1 MTMSTLHPTLRRGSL
16 AIAIGLCITTSA
28 VAQEQTD
35 KSPTNLDKIEVT
47 GSRIRSVDVE
57 NSQPVLVLTR
67 QDIEKQGLTSV
78 ADVLKRIPSN
88 GATMNSTVNNGGDGS
103 ATVSLRNLGAS
114 RTLVLVNGR
123 RWVSGLSGSVDLNT
137 IPSAIVERVEVLKD
151 GASSIYGS
159 DAIAGVVNIIT
170 RSDFDGAEV
179 NAYVGQY
186 GQGDGQRTSF
196 DATVGATSERGNLVI
211 GLSSV
216 KEDAVMAGD
225 REISAEP
232 VYGAGSSAYSSYS
245 ASGRL
250 RAGGNSGTWTVLP
263 GSATASGD
271 SNYPRYGLDQYTA
284 FNTSDYGYNYAKDNY
299 LVTPQKRDALYV
311 QGNYALTDNVRF
323 KFDGLYNRR
332 QSSQQLAGF
341 PLASVNTGILMS
353 GDSYY
358 NPYNSAYGGDG
369 RDVGWS
375 HRLTEFARTYQQD
388 VKTSHVYTGLE
399 GDFQFADRQF
409 SWDVGFAHNQTD
421 QTETQYGDVNLLN
434 LGNALGASAIV
445 NGTLSCLDSGG
456 AVIAGCVPFNP
467 LSPAGGVT
475 QEMLDYILFTAHNTY
490 QYKNSSFTANLTG
503 DLFELPAGWMSFAAG
518 VEHREESGFSSPD
531 ALISAGYTSGNSFTP
546 TSGSYT
552 LNDYYTEVA
561 IPLLKDVPGAQ
572 LLELSAAVR
581 YSDYNTFGSTT
592 NSKFGFKWKPVADLL
607 IRGNY
612 ATGFRAPSIENL
624 YLGAS
629 DSFDTYSDPC
639 STNSTSYTGAIA
651 AACTAGGVPANYV
664 AEYNSASGNSGQTI
678 YPFTYTSNANLQPE
692 KSKNATLGFVY
703 SPASVQGLDVSL
715 DWWKIKITDAITE
728 FSANQILSQCYQ
740 FNVSAFCDLVTR
752 DATGAI
758 TGLVIQPVNVGEQ
771 RMQGYDFTA
780 RYKLPQTAIGQFML
794 TLDST
799 YVAVNEQK
807 QDDNAAWESYNG
819 IYHTDN
825 PNWRTRGTLT
835 LDWSYGN
842 LAANWAVRYYSGM
855 KDYDSEL
862 DDAGN
867 YRHVAATAF
876 NDMQVS
882 YQLPW
887 NATVRVGLNNVFDR
901 DPPVALSA
909 SANSFDSAYAIP
921 GRYSYLQYTQRF

>member
-1 MTMSTLHPTLRRGSL
+1 MRRGSL
-16 AIAIGLCITTSA
+16 AIAISLCVSTSA
-28 VAQEQTD
+28 IAQEQTD

-170 RSDFDGAEV
+170 RTNFDGAEV

-196 DATVGATSERGNLVI
+196 DATVGATGERGNLVI

-225 REISAEP
+225 QEISAEP

-250 RAGGNSGTWTVLP
+250 RANGTSGAWTVLP
-263 GSATASGD
+263 DSATASGD
-271 SNYPRYGLDQYTA
+271 SRYPRYGLDQYTA
-284 FNTSDYGYNYAKDNY
+284 FNTSEYGYNYAKDNY

-341 PLASVNTGILMS
+341 PLASVNTGILLS

-358 NPYNSAYGGDG
+358 NPYNTAYGGDG

-434 LGNALGASAIV
+434 LSNALGASAIV
-445 NGTLSCLDSGG
+445 NGTLACLG
-456 AVIAGCVPFNP
+456 NP
-467 LSPAGGVT
+467 
-475 QEMLDYILFTAHNTY
+475 
-490 QYKNSSFTANLTG
+490 
-503 DLFELPAGWMSFAAG
+503 
-518 VEHREESGFSSPD
+518 
-531 ALISAGYTSGNSFTP
+531 
-546 TSGSYT
+546 
-552 LNDYYTEVA
+552 
-561 IPLLKDVPGAQ
+561 
-572 LLELSAAVR
+572 
-581 YSDYNTFGSTT
+581 
-592 NSKFGFKWKPVADLL
+592 
-607 IRGNY
+607 
-612 ATGFRAPSIENL
+612 
-624 YLGAS
+624 
-629 DSFDTYSDPC
+629 
-639 STNSTSYTGAIA
+639 
-651 AACTAGGVPANYV
+651 
-664 AEYNSASGNSGQTI
+664 
-678 YPFTYTSNANLQPE
+678 
-692 KSKNATLGFVY
+692 
-703 SPASVQGLDVSL
+703 
-715 DWWKIKITDAITE
+715 
-728 FSANQILSQCYQ
+728 
-740 FNVSAFCDLVTR
+740 
-752 DATGAI
+752 
-758 TGLVIQPVNVGEQ
+758 
-771 RMQGYDFTA
+771 
-780 RYKLPQTAIGQFML
+780 
-794 TLDST
+794 
-799 YVAVNEQK
+799 
-807 QDDNAAWESYNG
+807 
-819 IYHTDN
+819 
-825 PNWRTRGTLT
+825 
-835 LDWSYGN
+835 
-842 LAANWAVRYYSGM
+842 
-855 KDYDSEL
+855 
-862 DDAGN
+862 
-867 YRHVAATAF
+867 
-876 NDMQVS
+876 
-882 YQLPW
+882 
-887 NATVRVGLNNVFDR
+887 
-901 DPPVALSA
+901 
-909 SANSFDSAYAIP
+909 
-921 GRYSYLQYTQRF
+921 

>member
-1 MTMSTLHPTLRRGSL
+1 MLKIRNRCWYSRAR
-16 AIAIGLCITTSA
+16 TS
-28 VAQEQTD
+28 
-35 KSPTNLDKIEVT
+35 
-47 GSRIRSVDVE
+47 
-57 NSQPVLVLTR
+57 
-67 QDIEKQGLTSV
+67 KQGLTSV

-88 GATMNSTVNNGGDGS
+88 GATMNTTVNNGGDGS

-170 RSDFDGAEV
+170 RTNFDGAEV

-250 RAGGNSGTWTVLP
+250 RANGTSGAWTVLP
-263 GSATASGD
+263 DSATASGD
-271 SNYPRYGLDQYTA
+271 SRYPRYALDQYTA
-284 FNTSDYGYNYAKDNY
+284 FNTSEYGYNYAKDNY

-341 PLASVNTGILMS
+341 PLASVNTGILLS

-358 NPYNSAYGGDG
+358 NPYNAAYGGDG

-434 LGNALGASAIV
+434 LSNALGASGIV
-445 NGTLSCLDSGG
+445 NGTLACLDSGG
-456 AVIAGCVPFNP
+456 AVIAGCVPFN
-467 LSPAGGVT
+467 LVAGRWRDPGNAGLHPVHCA
-475 QEMLDYILFTAHNTY
+475 QHISIQKQQLHRQSHRRSVRAARRLDEFCCRCRTPRG
-490 QYKNSSFTANLTG
+490 K
-503 DLFELPAGWMSFAAG
+503 
-518 VEHREESGFSSPD
+518 FSSPD

-612 ATGFRAPSIENL
+612 ATGFRAPSIEDL

-639 STNSTSYTGAIA
+639 STNSTSYTSAIA
-651 AACTAGGVPANYV
+651 AMRSPRRACQYV
-664 AEYNSASGNSGQTI
+664 AEYNSASGNSARPSI
-678 YPFTYTSNANLQPE
+678 RSPSNANLQPE
-692 KSKNATLGFVY
+692 KSKNTTLGFVY

-715 DWWKIKITDAITE
+715 DWWKIEITDAITE

-807 QDDNAAWESYNG
+807 QDDNSAWESYNG
-819 IYHTDN
+819 IYHTNN

-862 DDAGN
+862 DDN
-867 YRHVAATAF
+867 ETIATLRRPRSTTCRCLTNF
-876 NDMQVS
+876 HGMRPCGWV
-882 YQLPW
+882 
-887 NATVRVGLNNVFDR
+887 
-901 DPPVALSA
+901 
-909 SANSFDSAYAIP
+909 
-921 GRYSYLQYTQRF
+921 